1 MHYNAWIQI
10 TNNVFQ
16 VQTYLELYDPIL
28 KTHLMVK
35 LWLEISFRVGSFD
48 ELGAEFVYLR
58 NRDFTAQR
66 HFE

>member
-1 MHYNAWIQI
+1 
-10 TNNVFQ
+10 
-16 VQTYLELYDPIL
+16 
-28 KTHLMVK
+28 MVK